1 MNISNFSR
9 YGCRVPNDY
18 CYDGRADVINELEG
32 KSAVVYVDDKWKP
45 IIFFE
50 ELRHTGDYIYV
61 NDENASDVFESME
74 GDYYLLTCVEKEVEE
89 RLIKGLDA
97 ELIYDYAGRSY
108 YKTRN
113 S

>member
-1 MNISNFSR
+1 MDVESR
-9 YGCRVPNDY
+9 MTI
-18 CYDGRADVINELEG
+18 A
-32 KSAVVYVDDKWKP
+32 
-45 IIFFE
+45 
-50 ELRHTGDYIYV
+50 T
-61 NDENASDVFESME
+61 ME